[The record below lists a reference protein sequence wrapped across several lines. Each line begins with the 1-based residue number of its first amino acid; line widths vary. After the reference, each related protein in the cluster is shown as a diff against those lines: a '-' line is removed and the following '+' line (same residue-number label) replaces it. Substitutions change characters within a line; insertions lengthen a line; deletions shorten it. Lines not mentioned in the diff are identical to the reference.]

1 MEKYPLAAIL
11 LIVGVVAGFG
21 TGFLLYSG
29 PHTPTTTIMTELKT
43 RGYMLVGT
51 NTPYPPFEVYN
62 TTTQKYEGFEIELMV
77 RVAAT
82 MNLTVHWN
90 DMNFDALVG
99 ACKAGTVDVICAA
112 MFLTSERAGQ
122 LAASVPYLSMNEVV
136 VVKNSS
142 GLTITKLADL
152 SGKIVG
158 VQTGTVEDSELN
170 ATNAAGGTIDIRRYA
185 RADLMFTDL
194 NSNTLDALYIDEPVY
209 VAYSKIYTMK
219 TILTTEAPP
228 IVAYVRPDGLDLLG
242 AMNLAIYAL
251 EANGTIAAMITH
263 YFG

>member
-1 MEKYPLAAIL
+1 VEKYPLAAIL

-29 PHTPTTTIMTELKT
+29 PHATTVMTQLKT

-51 NTPYPPFEVYN
+51 NTPYPPFEIYN
-62 TTTQKYEGFEIELMV
+62 TTTQKYEGFEIELME

-142 GLTITKLADL
+142 SLTITKLENL
-152 SGKIVG
+152 NGKIVG
-158 VQTGTVEDSELN
+158 VQTGTVEDTELTDIN
-170 ATNAAGGTIDIRRYA
+170 TAGGTIDIREYA
-185 RADLMFTDL
+185 RADLMFVDL
-194 NSNTLDALYIDEPVY
+194 SSGTLDALYIDEPVY
-209 VAYSKIYTMK
+209 VVYGKVYTLK
-219 TILTTEAPP
+219 TIFTVEAPP

-242 AMNLAIYAL
+242 SINLALYAL
-251 EANGTIAAMITH
+251 EANGTISAMITH